1 MKTSN
6 EINPK
11 KFLTHAV
18 EISTTIKEHAAALQL
33 SSQIALSQYE
43 EAIGDLQENQK
54 TEQSFL
60 LPDWDPGLRSSK
72 LSDNQKRY
80 LIKQGP
86 HQPTLAKF
94 PQKDSIPV
102 SKQRQFTASWY
113 KEFPHLEYSICK
125 DSAYCFI
132 CSLFGKSEKDPAW
145 AETGVSTWNKMKSR
159 GVNKKGKLALHF
171 CSESH
176 KAAVNAYV
184 SFCNPACHVDA
195 LLDKDVRKAKIE
207 EERQKLE
214 NKEVVKILLDIVKTL
229 SRQDIVFRG
238 NESDKNGNYRQIVA
252 LVARHC
258 PLLEQ
263 WINCRQSRPYHVTY
277 MAPESQNEM
286 IKLLSDDVRQ
296 RIVDEIK
303 EATMFGV
310 SADTTPDLSKRDQM
324 AVVCRYVNTDGDPK
338 ERLLSIKSTVS
349 KKGDDTADE
358 IITTLNSHTLDTD
371 ELCFQSYDFTNSM
384 SGRYNGAQKKLQEK
398 LQKNVPY
405 VPCQGH
411 RSNTVVE
418 HSCNSSVIIQEMFNT
433 LESLYV
439 FFTSSTKRY
448 CKYKSTYIQKFQCP
462 LQFHV
467 WRKYLIFTLSDS
479 MHLFE

>member
-1 MKTSN
+1 MQR
-6 EINPK
+6 
-11 KFLTHAV
+11 LGV
-18 EISTTIKEHAAALQL
+18 
-33 SSQIALSQYE
+33 
-43 EAIGDLQENQK
+43 
-54 TEQSFL
+54 L
-60 LPDWDPGLRSSK
+60 L
-72 LSDNQKRY
+72 Y
-80 LIKQGP
+80 L
-86 HQPTLAKF
+86 F
-94 PQKDSIPV
+94 
-102 SKQRQFTASWY
+102 
-113 KEFPHLEYSICK
+113 
-125 DSAYCFI
+125 
-132 CSLFGKSEKDPAW
+132 LFGKSEKDPAW

-159 GVNKKGKLALHF
+159 GVNKKNKLALHF

-176 KAAVNAYV
+176 KAAANAYV
-184 SFCNPACHVDA
+184 SFCSPACHVDA

-214 NKEVVKILLDIVKTL
+214 NKEVVKILLGIVKTL
-229 SRQDIVFRG
+229 SRQDIAFRG

-263 WINCRQSRPYHVTY
+263 WINCRQLRRYHVTY

-286 IKLLSDDVRQ
+286 IKLLSDGVRQ

-310 SADTTPDLSKRDQM
+310 SADIPDLSKRDQM

-338 ERLLSIKSTVS
+338 ERLLSIKCTVS

-358 IITTLNSHTLDTD
+358 IITTLSSHTLDTD

-398 LQKNVPY
+398 SQKNVLY

-418 HSCNSSVIIQEMFNT
+418 HSCNTGVIIQEMFNT
-433 LESLYV
+433 LERVYTCFSPVVRKATVNIKALTYRSFNV
-439 FFTSSTKRY
+439 HCSFTSGAST
-448 CKYKSTYIQKFQCP
+448 
-462 LQFHV
+462 
-467 WRKYLIFTLSDS
+467 
-479 MHLFE
+479 